1 MPLRIL
7 IVDDSASSRMM
18 VKACLD
24 GIERRVEEAE
34 NGEVAVSKFSGGL
47 YDLVLM
53 DIHMPV
59 MDGYAATSR
68 IRKLEREK
76 QRKPTP
82 IIALTA
88 LDHQQAVTKTREAGC
103 SACVSKPVKKQVLQE
118 TIRTLIGAQAG
129 VPQAAANGSGFTH
142 RLAGLFKHD
151 SAQDF
156 GALKSMA
163 PQFLAEKRRE
173 LDVIE
178 MAAETGDFDTVRML
192 ALRLKGEGAN
202 FGFSEITS
210 IGHELAQAAANRDP
224 RKLRKLADSLANHI
238 GKLEGRAAAAG

>member
-1 MPLRIL
+1 
-7 IVDDSASSRMM
+7 MM

-34 NGEVAVSKFSGGL
+34 NGEIAVAKFTRGA

-59 MDGYAATSR
+59 LDGYGATGR
-68 IRKLEREK
+68 IRQWEREK

-103 SACVSKPVKKQVLQE
+103 SACVSKPVKKHILQE
-118 TIRTLIGAQAG
+118 TIRALTGLK
-129 VPQAAANGSGFTH
+129 AAAAESANGSG
-142 RLAGLFKHD
+142 LAHKLLALLKNED
-151 SAQDF
+151 ARDY
-156 GALKSMA
+156 GALKAMV
-163 PQFLAEKRRE
+163 PQFIAEKRRE
-173 LDVIE
+173 VDVISL
-178 MAAETGDFDTVRML
+178 AADTGDFDTVRML

-210 IGHELAQAAANRDP
+210 IGGELAQAAANRDP
-224 RKLRKLADSLANHI
+224 RKLRRLADNLAGHLEKI
-238 GKLEGRAAAAG
+238 GGRVAAG